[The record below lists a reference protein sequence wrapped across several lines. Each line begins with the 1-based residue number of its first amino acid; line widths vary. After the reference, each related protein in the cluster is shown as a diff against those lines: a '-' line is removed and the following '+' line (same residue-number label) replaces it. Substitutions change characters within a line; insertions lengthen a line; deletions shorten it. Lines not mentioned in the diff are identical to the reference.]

1 MPLGPFIREAAGAD
15 SVTVEDGNLLTGGA
29 IQENRALTVIIHG
42 GAFNGTHQMV
52 LRAEATATIAESRPL
67 DQQFAFLK
75 AADAG
80 GVMVPKPTGTAA
92 MRAWGKPF
100 YLMQRIDGEAL
111 GIGLHGGRTSGPSRR
126 ARYRT
131 STHSPDRTA
140 AARSGFPGLERRIAG
155 ARRYFEVRIPGQTA
169 GTTSGTRMDIALAG
183 RTCPVNWRNGAVPP
197 RFQDRELH
205 GR

>member
-80 GVMVPKPTGTAA
+80 NAQ
-92 MRAWGKPF
+92 
-100 YLMQRIDGEAL
+100 LDEL
-111 GIGLHGGRTSGPSRR
+111 
-126 ARYRT
+126 
-131 STHSPDRTA
+131 
-140 AARSGFPGLERRIAG
+140 AARAQHLARLFFVLSSPRRYSFLVDLWLG
-155 ARRYFEVRIPGQTA
+155 ARAFGGCA
-169 GTTSGTRMDIALAG
+169 
-183 RTCPVNWRNGAVPP
+183 P
-197 RFQDRELH
+197 RW
-205 GR
+205 